1 VIGLEGEMLMLR
13 RALFALAALTVAAPA
28 LAQSAAN
35 LTGRWEGGYVGA
47 NVQDANTLTVNLVQ
61 NGATLSGGM
70 VEVNTIG
77 DTAKNLF
84 LTSTIQGTVS
94 NGNVVFVKQYDGS
107 GGVSHAVR
115 YSGKV
120 TPNGRHIKGTYS
132 ADGATGQFEFAR

>member
-1 VIGLEGEMLMLR
+1 MLMLR

-28 LAQSAAN
+28 LAQSGAN
-35 LTGRWEGGYVGA
+35 LTGRWEGGYVGS
-47 NVQDANTLTVNLVQ
+47 NIEDANTLTVNLVQ
-61 NGATLSGGM
+61 NGTTLTGGM

-77 DTAKNLF
+77 DASKNLF

-120 TPNGRHIKGTYS
+120 SPNGRHIQGTYN

>member
-1 VIGLEGEMLMLR
+1 MLR

-28 LAQSAAN
+28 LAQSASN

-47 NVQDANTLTVNLVQ
+47 NLQDANTLVVNLVQ
-61 NGATLSGGM
+61 SGATLTGGM

-77 DTAKNLF
+77 DASRNLF
-84 LTSTIQGTVS
+84 LTSTIQGTVAS
-94 NGNVVFVKQYDGS
+94 GEVVFVKKYDGS
-107 GGVSHAVR
+107 GGISHTVR

-120 TPNGRHIKGTYS
+120 SRDGRRIQGTYS